1 MGESMMLFMGQLPW
15 KCVKVFAFFWRIIM
29 TKIEFKATLQMLVP
43 MVIQT
48 IMEKK
53 NMLIV
58 DAVKLLYFSRL
69 YEKLEIESTKLWHL
83 SPLALYEL
91 LEAELQTGNIVFPT
105 EA

>member
-1 MGESMMLFMGQLPW
+1 
-15 KCVKVFAFFWRIIM
+15 M
-29 TKIEFKATLQMLVP
+29 TKIEFKATLQMLIP

-48 IMEKK
+48 IIEKNK
-53 NMLIV
+53 ITSIS
-58 DAVKLLYFSRL
+58 AIISFYTSGL

-91 LEAELQTGNIVFPT
+91 LEIELKTGKLVFPE

>member
-1 MGESMMLFMGQLPW
+1 
-15 KCVKVFAFFWRIIM
+15 M
-29 TKIEFKATLQMLVP
+29 TNIEFKATLQMLIP
-43 MVIQT
+43 MIIQV

-53 NMLIV
+53 DLKVIP
-58 DAVKLLYFSRL
+58 AVKLLYLSKL

-91 LEAELQTGNIVFPT
+91 LEIEKQTGKLIFPT